1 MSPES
6 APIGLGRPPGAPQAF
21 VLIFAMLMPVAGIV
35 SLAPNLPQF
44 LAHFA
49 DVPNHEFLVPM
60 ILTIPALCNALFS
73 PFAGMLADRF
83 GRRRMLLAALLVQS
97 AFGLAAYLLDDLYLI
112 LATRVA
118 VGIAEATIMT
128 TANALLGDYFNT
140 DERKK
145 WLSYQSIVG
154 PIAASSLIL
163 AGGALGT
170 LSWRYP
176 FLLHV
181 LSLAMF
187 AWAWWMT
194 WEPGRGVDPLEPR
207 DSAPAPAFPLRAMAI
222 VCAIT
227 LLSSVLYFVQPIQI
241 GRIFA
246 DLGAST
252 PGHISIAMAI
262 ASGGVVLGGLLFRK
276 LSSLPTQRL
285 LAIVY
290 LLYGIGLVSLGLAP
304 NLFAGV
310 PLSMIGQM
318 GNGIL
323 IPILVSWALGTV
335 TFHHRGRGMGLW
347 NSCFWIGQFLSPL
360 LVAAVTKFSG
370 GLLPSVLAIGLGCCV
385 LSASTFLW
393 PRARSPESRHAAAG
407 ASG

>member
-1 MSPES
+1 MSPGS
-6 APIGLGRPPGAPQAF
+6 APIGLERPPGAPQAF

-112 LATRVA
+112 LVTRVA

-170 LSWRYP
+170 VGWRYP
-176 FLLHV
+176 FLLHM
-181 LSLAMF
+181 LSFAMF
-187 AWAWWMT
+187 VWTWWAT
-194 WEPGRGVDPLEPR
+194 WEPGRAVDHVETS
-207 DSAPAPAFPLRAMAI
+207 DGAAAPAFPTRAMSI
-222 VCAIT
+222 VCATT
-227 LLSSVLYFVQPIQI
+227 LLSSVLYFIQPIQL

-246 DLGAST
+246 ELGAST
-252 PGHISIAMAI
+252 PVYIGVAMALSS
-262 ASGGVVLGGLLFRK
+262 AGVVVGGLIFRR
-276 LSSLPTQRL
+276 LGSLPTPRL

-310 PLSMIGQM
+310 PVSMIAQM
-318 GNGIL
+318 GNGML
-323 IPILVSWALGTV
+323 IPILVSWALGTL

-347 NSCFWIGQFLSPL
+347 NSCFWMGQFLSPL
-360 LVAAVTKFSG
+360 LVAAITQWTDG
-370 GLLPSVLAIGLGCCV
+370 PLQTVLAIGVGCCV
-385 LSASTFLW
+385 LAVSTFLVSRAMS
-393 PRARSPESRHAAAG
+393 PRSRHATAG